1 MWGAAPRQRRVVRRG
16 WGMNCRSCARP
27 MTMVYEVVERETRFV
42 LWECGCSH
50 KELERK
56 PIRAAVPAASTSAP
70 APASADDD
78 D

>member
-1 MWGAAPRQRRVVRRG
+1 
-16 WGMNCRSCARP
+16 
-27 MTMVYEVVERETRFV
+27 MVYEVVERETRFV
-42 LWECGCSH
+42 LWECGCGF

-70 APASADDD
+70 APASSDDD